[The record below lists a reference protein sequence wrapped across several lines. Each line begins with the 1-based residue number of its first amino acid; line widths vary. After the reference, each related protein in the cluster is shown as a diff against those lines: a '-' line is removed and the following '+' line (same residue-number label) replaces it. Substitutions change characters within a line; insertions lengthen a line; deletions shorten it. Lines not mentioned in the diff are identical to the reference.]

1 MRTKTRNNLLA
12 GKILGIILFVLLISG
27 CKAPT
32 QVNPTP
38 TALPP
43 THTPAPSQTPTGILR
58 SDGLTADEADTL
70 DSLVKIDDYP
80 LYTMRYYGSYD
91 LPGSSGSTSIRQG
104 QPANWACSLFAVL
117 GDESNML
124 YGRNFDWHYS
134 PAVLL
139 YTNPPDGF
147 ASVSM
152 VDIAYLG
159 FDSPRAADILELPLI
174 ERRSLLD
181 APYLPFDGMNETGLA
196 IGMAA
201 VPAGGMRP
209 DPAKETVDS
218 LGIIRLMLDR
228 ASNVDE
234 ALDIISNY
242 NIDMEGGPPL
252 HYLIA
257 DASGKSILVE
267 FYRGEMVVIPADQD
281 WHAATN
287 FLQSS
292 AGDSITGQCSRY
304 DQIMTVLSEA
314 EGQLNAADSMD
325 LLQDVSQVNT
335 QWSIIYGITSM
346 QVHLAMGM
354 QYDQVHSIPF
364 NFGED

>member
-1 MRTKTRNNLLA
+1 MRTKQLPKHRKIQTVILIVIFLA
-12 GKILGIILFVLLISG
+12 GCS
-27 CKAPT
+27 AP
-32 QVNPTP
+32 V
-38 TALPP
+38 
-43 THTPAPSQTPTGILR
+43 TPAPPSIIPLESPTVASTPVSTSTPR
-58 SDGLTADEADTL
+58 ADGLTADEAATL

-80 LYTMRYYGSYD
+80 LYTMRYHGSYD

-104 QPANWACSLFAVL
+104 QPADWACSLFAVL
-117 GDESNML
+117 GNEDNML

-139 YTNPPDGF
+139 YTNPSDGY
-147 ASVSM
+147 ASASM

-159 FDSPRAADILELPLI
+159 FDGPQAADILELPLV

-181 APYLPFDGMNETGLA
+181 APYLPFDGMNEAGLV

-228 ASNVDE
+228 AANVDE
-234 ALDIISNY
+234 ALDIIRNY

-252 HYLIA
+252 HYLVA
-257 DASGKSILVE
+257 DASGVSILLE
-267 FYRGEMVVIPADQD
+267 FYRGEMVVIPAEQD

-304 DQIMTVLSEA
+304 DQITTVLSEA
-314 EGQLNAADSMD
+314 EGQLNAADSMG

-346 QVHLAMGM
+346 QIRLVMGQ

-364 NFGED
+364 DFGED